1 MITRYIDRYL
11 SEVQTI
17 AKKIDKK
24 KIEKIIKRILMV
36 KKKQGR
42 IFFLG
47 VGGSA
52 ANCSHAVSDFR
63 KIAEI
68 DSYTPV
74 DNVAEITART
84 NDEGWETVFN
94 AWLER
99 SKINKDDLVFIL
111 SVGGGDQK
119 EKVSINLINA
129 IDYAKKVGC
138 DVVGIVGR
146 DGGYTAQNSHA
157 CIVIPT
163 QSNDTITPHAE
174 AWQGVI
180 WHLIVTD
187 PRIQSYSNKWESIY
201 TNK

>member
-1 MITRYIDRYL
+1 MPHYINRYL
-11 SEVQTI
+11 NEVKNI
-17 AKKIDKK
+17 AEAIDKEM
-24 KIEKIIKRILMV
+24 IEKIIKRILVV

-52 ANCSHAVSDFR
+52 ANCSHAVNDFR

-68 DSYTPV
+68 DSYTPM
-74 DNVAEITART
+74 DNIAEITART
-84 NDEGWETVFN
+84 NDEGWETVFK

-99 SKINKDDLVFIL
+99 SKINKDDLIFIL
-111 SVGGGDQK
+111 SVGGGDK
-119 EKVSINLINA
+119 KKKVSVNLISA
-129 IDYAKKVGC
+129 IDYAQKVGS

-157 CIVIPT
+157 CIIIPT

-174 AWQGVI
+174 AWQAVI

-187 PRIQSYSNKWESIY
+187 PRIQSYSNKWESIH
-201 TNK
+201 KK

>member
-1 MITRYIDRYL
+1 MPHYINRYL
-11 SEVQTI
+11 NEVKNI
-17 AKKIDKK
+17 AEAIDKEM
-24 KIEKIIKRILMV
+24 IEKIIKRILVV

-52 ANCSHAVSDFR
+52 ANCSHAVNDFR

-68 DSYTPV
+68 DSYTPM
-74 DNVAEITART
+74 DNIAEITART
-84 NDEGWETVFN
+84 NDEGWETVFK

-99 SKINKDDLVFIL
+99 SKINKDDLIFIL
-111 SVGGGDQK
+111 SVGGGDK
-119 EKVSINLINA
+119 KKKVSVNLISA
-129 IDYAKKVGC
+129 IDYAQKVGS

-157 CIVIPT
+157 CIIIPT
-163 QSNDTITPHAE
+163 QSNDTISPHAE
-174 AWQGVI
+174 AWQAVI

-201 TNK
+201 KK

>member
-1 MITRYIDRYL
+1 MPHYINRYL
-11 SEVQTI
+11 NEVKNI
-17 AKKIDKK
+17 AEAIDKEM
-24 KIEKIIKRILMV
+24 IEKIIKRILVV
-36 KKKQGR
+36 KKKQVI

-52 ANCSHAVSDFR
+52 ANCSHAVNDFR

-68 DSYTPV
+68 DSYTPM
-74 DNVAEITART
+74 DNIAEITART
-84 NDEGWETVFN
+84 NDEGWETVFK

-99 SKINKDDLVFIL
+99 SKINKDDLIFIL
-111 SVGGGDQK
+111 SVGGGDK
-119 EKVSINLINA
+119 KKKVSVNLISA
-129 IDYAKKVGC
+129 IDYAQKVGS

-157 CIVIPT
+157 CIIIPT

-174 AWQGVI
+174 AWQAVI

-201 TNK
+201 KK